1 MWLTRL
7 SINNPY
13 FAAVLVLATVVLGFF
28 SIFKL
33 PVEAFP
39 DVRFPVA
46 MVSTTYEGASPE
58 VVESDVSKPIE
69 EALNTINGIKNIR
82 SYSFEGSS
90 VVIAEFELDV
100 DTAKSVQDVRD
111 KVGAVG
117 GSFDRDIDTPVV
129 SEFNPMDESCSA
141 LPWVRTKSA
150 CAN

>member
-1 MWLTRL
+1 MCLTRL

-46 MVSTTYEGASPE
+46 MVATAYEGASPE

-69 EALNTINGIKNIR
+69 AALNTINGIKNIR

-111 KVGAVG
+111 KVGDAVK
-117 GSFDRDIDTPVV
+117 
-129 SEFNPMDESCSA
+129 
-141 LPWVRTKSA
+141 LPAAGK
-150 CAN
+150 

>member
-1 MWLTRL
+1 MWLTRV

-58 VVESDVSKPIE
+58 VVESRVSKPI
-69 EALNTINGIKNIR
+69 
-82 SYSFEGSS
+82 
-90 VVIAEFELDV
+90 
-100 DTAKSVQDVRD
+100 
-111 KVGAVG
+111 
-117 GSFDRDIDTPVV
+117 
-129 SEFNPMDESCSA
+129 
-141 LPWVRTKSA
+141 
-150 CAN
+150 

>member
-46 MVSTTYEGASPE
+46 MVSTAYEGASPE

-82 SYSFEGSS
+82 CRGS
-90 VVIAEFELDV
+90 
-100 DTAKSVQDVRD
+100 R
-111 KVGAVG
+111 
-117 GSFDRDIDTPVV
+117 
-129 SEFNPMDESCSA
+129 
-141 LPWVRTKSA
+141 
-150 CAN
+150 